1 MESGVTGKLIFIEG
15 PDGVGKTTTIES
27 LKAELDLRPKK
38 YEFLSFPGRAMRTL
52 GNLIYEIHHDPIK
65 FGVAEMSGLSKQ
77 ALHIAAHLDAI
88 ERIIGP
94 KLDEGTN
101 IILDRFWW
109 STLVYGSASGANPD
123 ALLGLVEAEKILWG
137 ARKPAL
143 AILLDREA
151 PIERD
156 DRLSDWLKL
165 RAAYRVLADK
175 ERDFYPVRII
185 ENATSHEDTVSQI
198 LNMIDCLATP

>member
-1 MESGVTGKLIFIEG
+1 MKGKLIFIEG
-15 PDGVGKTTTIES
+15 SDGVGKTTTIEN
-27 LKAELDLRPKK
+27 LKEKLDRRPEP
-38 YEFLSFPGRAMRTL
+38 YEFLSFPGKAEGTL
-52 GNLIYEIHHDPIK
+52 GNLVYQIHHDPLK

-101 IILDRFWW
+101 IVLDRFWW
-109 STLVYGSASGANPD
+109 STLVYGSTSGANPD
-123 ALLGLVEAEKILWG
+123 ALRALVEAEKILWG

-143 AILLDREA
+143 AILLDRDA

-156 DRLSDWLKL
+156 DKLSDWLKL
-165 RAAYRVLADK
+165 RAAYRELAEK
-175 ERDFYPVRII
+175 ESAYYPVFVI
-185 ENATSHEDTVSQI
+185 ENATSHEEAVSQI
-198 LNMIDCLATP
+198 LNAIDGLTTL